1 MNEMV
6 QFKVALY
13 QHLHAHILYINY
25 EYLNALNDS
34 QLKERILFL
43 HVKIA
48 VIIQ

>member
-1 MNEMV
+1 MV

-13 QHLHAHILYINY
+13 QYLHAHILYINY

>member
-13 QHLHAHILYINY
+13 KHLHAHNLYTNY
-25 EYLNALNDS
+25 ALNDS

-43 HVKIA
+43 HVKIV